1 MTQRRAGIQLLAGM
15 LCLLAPLGAGAQTSG
30 PSYTTAQAER
40 GQASYEHSCQVCHG
54 SELDNGDFG
63 GAPLRGSWFREHWG
77 KSDVGAL
84 FTYVSTT
91 MPPDNPG
98 GLNDTT
104 YADILAFI
112 LQGNGYPPGAQEL
125 PSDASA
131 LQRMP
136 LSR

>member
-1 MTQRRAGIQLLAGM
+1 MTPRRAGIQLLAGM
-15 LCLLAPLGAGAQTSG
+15 LCLLASLGAGAQTSG
-30 PSYTTAQAER
+30 PPYTIAQAER
-40 GQASYEHSCQVCHG
+40 GQARYVHSCQVCHG
-54 SELDNGDFG
+54 SALDNGDFG
-63 GAPLRGSWFREHWG
+63 GAPLNGSWFREHWG

-84 FTYVSTT
+84 FTYVAAT

-112 LQGNGYPPGAQEL
+112 LQGNGYPPGGQEL
-125 PSDASA
+125 PSDPSV
-131 LQRMP
+131 LQRMR